1 MKMRNI
7 RYRVILPIVFGGL
20 AAALMVWDIRNTH
33 VIESMGMAWDTGAP
47 IWPYRASFLILF
59 AVNFPA
65 LVLAAPLFLLG
76 KLQTYPMRVM
86 ILPLITLWWWWVGTR
101 IDFGILGRQ
110 RYRHPKVTAGIL
122 VAMAAGLLSWAIYT
136 GVAELQFR
144 QEYGLVLRANYLVLL
159 TRTTIPIASWCL
171 ILSGGALIGAKRL
184 YSNR

>member
-7 RYRVILPIVFGGL
+7 RYRVTLPIVFSGL
-20 AAALMVWDIRNTH
+20 PAALMVWDIHNTH
-33 VIESMGMAWDTGAP
+33 VIESMGTAWDTGAP

-65 LVLAAPLFLLG
+65 FALAAPLLMLG
-76 KLQTYPMRVM
+76 QLQTYPMRIM
-86 ILPLITLWWWWVGTR
+86 ILPLIALWWWWVGTR
-101 IDFGILGRQ
+101 LDFGVLGHR

-136 GVAELQFR
+136 GVSEFQFWK
-144 QEYGLVLRANYLVLL
+144 EYGLVFRANYLVLL
-159 TRTTIPIASWCL
+159 TRASIPIGSWCL
-171 ILSGGALIGAKRL
+171 VLTGVALIGAKRL